1 MRLPS
6 LSLLRPLFL
15 VLLGLGLAGAEARA
29 DLVWTPSTGW
39 RIEGG
44 ALSGL
49 VGAEGRNAL
58 DQMNQAR
65 RYEEAGRR
73 LKAIHEYTKITKKYG
88 SSIYAAEAYY
98 RIGHLRLERKQYY
111 KAFEAFQVEIARYPN
126 ESRFNELIGEEY
138 RISSSLLDGARNHIW
153 GFIPGFHSK
162 ERALSYLAAVALNAP
177 YSDYA
182 PLALMALARGEEQLK
197 NTEDAIDALDQMV
210 NTYQTSV
217 LVPSAYLELAKAHA
231 SLVEGAFYDQSETRE
246 AITYYED
253 FMILFPGDSNIA
265 KAAQGLDTMKK
276 ILAQSKIKIGDFYFY
291 HRDNYTAARV
301 FYNEAITA
309 YPDSDAANQAKKK
322 LAAVEAKAANT
333 LLPGGG
339 ATKKHFLFF

>member
-6 LSLLRPLFL
+6 LPVLRPLLL
-15 VLLGLGLAGAEARA
+15 VILGLGVAGTAARA
-29 DLVWTPSTGW
+29 DLVWNPQSGW

-44 ALSGL
+44 ALTGL
-49 VGAEGRNAL
+49 VGAEGPRAL
-58 DQMNQAR
+58 DMMNAAR
-65 RYEEAGRR
+65 READAGRL
-73 LKAIHEYTKITKKYG
+73 LKAIHTYTKITKSYG

-98 RIGHLRLERKQYY
+98 QIGHLRLQRKQYY

-138 RISSSLLDGARNHIW
+138 RIASFLLDGGRNHIW
-153 GFIPGFHSK
+153 GLIPGPHSR
-162 ERALSYLAAVALNAP
+162 ERALTYLAAVALNAP

-182 PLALMALARGEEQLK
+182 PLGLMALARGEEQLK
-197 NTEDAIDALDQMV
+197 NTDEAIDALDQMV
-210 NTYQTSV
+210 NTYQQSV
-217 LVPSAYLELAKAHA
+217 LVPSAYLELARAHA
-231 SLVEGAFYDQSETRE
+231 SLVEGAYYDQAETRE

-253 FMILFPGDSNIA
+253 FMILFPGDPNIG
-265 KAAQGLDTMKK
+265 KAAQGLDSMKK
-276 ILAQSKIKIGDFYFY
+276 ILAESKIKIGDFYFY

-309 YPDSDAANQAKKK
+309 YPDSEPANVAKKK
-322 LAAVEAKAANT
+322 LAAVEAKAAAT